1 MVSCLRQ
8 VLSRRG
14 TCAHTSIPRAPG
26 QNDGIRALYRPS
38 IADTCFVTSSALSPL
53 VQTSA
58 GLSLPGV
65 FAHCTASRAFR
76 LCTNRKPQ
84 STCLGL
90 PRPWRCVTPKGVL
103 ASLCWTVL
111 HERTRSRI
119 TDWNPIAS
127 ALAFTKAYRSHSAE
141 LGAMS
146 NCVLLQLLM
155 WLPCMRTLPLVLRLS
170 DAFLAPVCT
179 AVGRQHSLLVLE
191 HVLVHQPRTANQA
204 SSYSFQFGPVVSVWT
219 SEALSVS
226 TSICSFPWLRMASQ
240 FCL

>member
-14 TCAHTSIPRAPG
+14 RCAHTSIPRAPG
-26 QNDGIRALYRPS
+26 QNVGIPALYRPS
-38 IADTCFVTSSALSPL
+38 IADTCFVMSSALSPV

-90 PRPWRCVTPKGVL
+90 PRPWRCVTPQGVL

-111 HERTRSRI
+111 HECTRTRI

-127 ALAFTKAYRSHSAE
+127 ALAFTKEYRSHSAE

-155 WLPCMRTLPLVLRLS
+155 WLLCTRTLPLVLRLS
-170 DAFLAPVCT
+170 DAFLAP
-179 AVGRQHSLLVLE
+179 VLE